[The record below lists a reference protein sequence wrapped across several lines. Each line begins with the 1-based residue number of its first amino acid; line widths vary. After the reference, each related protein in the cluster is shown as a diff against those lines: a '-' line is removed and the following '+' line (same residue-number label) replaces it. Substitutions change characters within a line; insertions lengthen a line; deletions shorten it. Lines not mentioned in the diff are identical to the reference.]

1 MPRLLT
7 TEEKSSLR
15 QHQAR
20 LEKIERDSSG
30 LVEAGWAWY
39 ERGSG
44 VVAWGFRNLDRTQRT
59 VILLR
64 NSTFF
69 GDAYWPVYSANRSF
83 RTQFLYGGIAPPA
96 LSERSVPQN
105 VPPLGLV
112 QFGGDLQRTIVCFVF
127 TLSPGQAWAMLEG
140 GFSQL
145 SPPSGLGVYNLTPL
159 SGGDFCVTYDPQAVR
174 DWNEQSRTR
183 LDGYA
188 PNPSTFNTWL
198 FQAESIAPYQKVF
211 PGDSVATGKCAPET
225 RQASPVAQTPQTG
238 DTGGIFPPVFP
249 GVLSPPLNP

>member
-20 LEKIERDSSG
+20 LEKIEKDSSG

-39 ERGSG
+39 ERDRG
-44 VVAWGFRNLDRTQRT
+44 VVAWGFRNLDSTQHS
-59 VILLR
+59 VVLLR
-64 NSTFF
+64 NSYYF

-83 RTQFLYGGIAPPA
+83 RTQFLYGGTTPPA

-105 VPPLGLV
+105 APPLGLV
-112 QFGGDLQRTIVCFVF
+112 QFAGDLQRAIICFVF

-159 SGGDFCVTYDPQAVR
+159 SGGDFCITYDTQAVR
-174 DWNEQSRTR
+174 DWDEQTRTS
-183 LDGYA
+183 LGGYA

-198 FQAESIAPYQKVF
+198 LRAEDIAPYRKLF
-211 PGDSVATGKCAPET
+211 PGDAVVMGKCAPEAKDVPPT
-225 RQASPVAQTPQTG
+225 EQAPKTG
-238 DTGGIFPPVFP
+238 ETGGIFPPVFP
-249 GVLSPPLNP
+249 GVLSPPINP